1 MTPFPLLKLVNRW
14 LLFSLNSFDYNI
26 QFPYEMK
33 KSTKLAFLDVLLH
46 RNNENK
52 TFLTKKQNKQTN
64 FMAPFDGW
72 GATLSQS

>member
-1 MTPFPLLKLVNRW
+1 
-14 LLFSLNSFDYNI
+14 
-26 QFPYEMK
+26 MK

-64 FMAPFDGW
+64 FMAPFDG
-72 GATLSQS
+72 